1 MDQAYAPLIYMEDI
15 VKIFRARDVESRV
28 LMGIDFEVHAGE
40 YILIVGPSGCGK
52 STLLA
57 IMGLMDSPTSGI
69 YLFDGKPAH
78 ALSNS
83 DRARIRSHD
92 LGFVFQN
99 FNLIGDLT
107 IFENVEQPLT
117 YQKMK
122 PAERRERVNE
132 ALSQVGMT
140 DLAKRRPS
148 QLSGGQQQCVA
159 IARALVGR
167 PRLLLADEPTGNLDS
182 ASGKQI
188 MDLLREV
195 HSRGTTICTVTHDPR
210 FVEMADR
217 VIDMF
222 DGKLMPRLPV

>member
-1 MDQAYAPLIYMEDI
+1 
-15 VKIFRARDVESRV
+15 
-28 LMGIDFEVHAGE
+28 
-40 YILIVGPSGCGK
+40 
-52 STLLA
+52 
-57 IMGLMDSPTSGI
+57 
-69 YLFDGKPAH
+69 
-78 ALSNS
+78 
-83 DRARIRSHD
+83 
-92 LGFVFQN
+92 
-99 FNLIGDLT
+99 
-107 IFENVEQPLT
+107 
-117 YQKMK
+117 MK
-122 PAERRERVNE
+122 PAERKERVNE
-132 ALSQVGMT
+132 ALAQVGMT
-140 DLAKRRPS
+140 DFAKRRPS

-222 DGKLMPRLPV
+222 DGKLLPRLPV